1 MTTASRPGKNAKDLS
16 PKSPTQVKGGKI
28 AINDNITILRSSK
41 PKAKGKDFFHPSRR
55 ARSRAAPECQAMME
69 GSETDA
75 TTPR

>member
-41 PKAKGKDFFHPSRR
+41 PKAKGKELPPKSPSKVKGG
-55 ARSRAAPECQAMME
+55 ARMPSDDGGE
-69 GSETDA
+69 
-75 TTPR
+75 